1 MTNTVEIKAEETGAD
16 APVTEEI
23 KPTTPEIEIVDQG
36 GTKVARPKQENTE
49 DRPEA
54 LPEKFKSVEDLA
66 KAYSELEKKL
76 GNPRKSED
84 VTEDVKKDENK
95 QSDSKEAEEGEKEGE
110 KSEDQTGAPKSHDL
124 SKFSEEWAEKG
135 ELSETSYKE
144 LQKLG
149 YPQEFVDTYIEG
161 FQALQD
167 RQVGEVYKTVGGED
181 NYKAMT
187 EWASANLPEN
197 EVASYDNIITGNDP
211 SQTKLAVKGL
221 WAQYTEANGKQ
232 PKLIGGSQSG
242 VSSVTPFRSTAEVVK
257 AMSDPRYSTDSA
269 YRKDVE
275 KRLEFSDVL

>member
-1 MTNTVEIKAEETGAD
+1 MTNSIEIKSEETGAD
-16 APVTEEI
+16 APVTEENQPI
-23 KPTTPEIEIVDQG
+23 TPEIEIVDQG
-36 GTKVARPKQENTE
+36 GTKVARPKQEE
-49 DRPEA
+49 AGERPEA

-76 GNPRKSED
+76 GQPKETSEE
-84 VTEDVKKDENK
+84 VKEDETK
-95 QSDSKEAEEGEKEGE
+95 QSDSNEPTEGEKEGE
-110 KSEDQTGAPKSHDL
+110 KSEDQTEAPKTHDL

-135 ELSETSYKE
+135 ELSEASYEE

-149 YPQEFVDTYIEG
+149 YPKEFVDTYIEG

-181 NYKAMT
+181 NYKSMI
-187 EWASANLPEN
+187 EWASTNLSKE
-197 EVASYDNIITGNDP
+197 EVESYDNIITGNDP

-232 PKLIGGSQSG
+232 PKLIGGSQSST
-242 VSSVTPFRSTAEVVK
+242 SSVTPFRSTAEVVK

>member
-1 MTNTVEIKAEETGAD
+1 MTNTVEIKSEETGAD
-16 APVTEEI
+16 APIAEEI
-23 KPTTPEIEIVDQG
+23 KPTIGPEIEIVDQG
-36 GTKVARPKQENTE
+36 GTKVARPKQEDTE

-76 GNPRKSED
+76 GQPKQPE
-84 VTEDVKKDENK
+84 EIKEDENK
-95 QSDSKEAEEGEKEGE
+95 QSDSKEPEDGEKTDE
-110 KSEDQTGAPKSHDL
+110 KPEDQTEAPKTHDL
-124 SKFSEEWAEKG
+124 SKFSEEWVEKG
-135 ELSETSYKE
+135 ELSENSYKE

-161 FQALQD
+161 FQAIQD

-197 EVASYDNIITGNDP
+197 EVASYDNIITGSDP

-257 AMSDPRYSTDSA
+257 AMSDPRYSNDSA

>member
-1 MTNTVEIKAEETGAD
+1 MTNTVEIKSEETGAD
-16 APVTEEI
+16 APIAEET
-23 KPTTPEIEIVDQG
+23 KTTGPEIEIVDQG
-36 GTKVARPKQENTE
+36 GTKVARPKQEDTE

-66 KAYSELEKKL
+66 KAYTELEKKL
-76 GNPRKSED
+76 GQPKQTEEIKEED
-84 VTEDVKKDENK
+84 NK
-95 QSDSKEAEEGEKEGE
+95 QSDSKEPEEVEKTDE
-110 KSEDQTGAPKSHDL
+110 KSEDQTEATKTHDL

-135 ELSETSYKE
+135 ELSENSYKE
-144 LQKLG
+144 LKKLG

-161 FQALQD
+161 FQAIQD
-167 RQVGEVYKTVGGED
+167 RQVGEVYKTVGGEE

-197 EVASYDNIITGNDP
+197 EVASYDNIITGSDP

-242 VSSVTPFRSTAEVVK
+242 VGSVTPFRSTAEVVK
-257 AMSDPRYSTDSA
+257 AMSDPRYSNDSA

>member
-1 MTNTVEIKAEETGAD
+1 MTNIVEIKSEETGAD
-16 APVTEEI
+16 APIADET
-23 KPTTPEIEIVDQG
+23 KPTTSGPEIEIVDEG

-76 GNPRKSED
+76 GQPKQ
-84 VTEDVKKDENK
+84 TEEIKEDENK
-95 QSDSKEAEEGEKEGE
+95 QSDSEEPKDEEKEAEKP
-110 KSEDQTGAPKSHDL
+110 EDKAEAPKGHDL
-124 SKFSEEWAEKG
+124 SKFSEEWSEKG
-135 ELSETSYKE
+135 ELSENSYKE

-167 RQVGEVYKTVGGED
+167 RQIGEVYKTVGGEE

-232 PKLIGGSQSG
+232 PKLIGGSQNG

-257 AMSDPRYSTDSA
+257 AMSDPRYSSDPA

>member
-1 MTNTVEIKAEETGAD
+1 MTNTVEIKSEETGAD
-16 APVTEEI
+16 APVTQET
-23 KPTTPEIEIVDQG
+23 KPTTDTPEIEIVDQG
-36 GTKVARPKQENTE
+36 GTKVARPKQEE
-49 DRPEA
+49 AGERPEA

-66 KAYSELEKKL
+66 KAYTELEKKL
-76 GNPRKSED
+76 GQPKQTEEVKED
-84 VTEDVKKDENK
+84 ESK
-95 QSDSKEAEEGEKEGE
+95 QSDSNETTEGEKEGE
-110 KSEDQTGAPKSHDL
+110 KSEDQTEAPKTHDL

-135 ELSETSYKE
+135 ELSETSYEE

-149 YPQEFVDTYIEG
+149 YPKEFVDTYIEG

-167 RQVGEVYKTVGGED
+167 RQIGEVYKTVGGED
-181 NYKAMT
+181 NYKSMI
-187 EWASANLPEN
+187 EWASTNLSKE
-197 EVASYDNIITGNDP
+197 EVESYDNIITNNDP

-232 PKLIGGSQSG
+232 PKLIGGSQSST
-242 VSSVTPFRSTAEVVK
+242 SSVTPFRSTAEVVK

>member
-1 MTNTVEIKAEETGAD
+1 MTNTVEIKSEETGAD
-16 APVTEEI
+16 APVTEET
-23 KPTTPEIEIVDQG
+23 KPTTDTPEIEIVDQG

-49 DRPEA
+49 ERPEA

-76 GNPRKSED
+76 GQPKQTEEVKED
-84 VTEDVKKDENK
+84 ESK
-95 QSDSKEAEEGEKEGE
+95 QSDSKEASEVEKEGE
-110 KSEDQTGAPKSHDL
+110 KSENQTEAPKTHDL

-135 ELSETSYKE
+135 ELSETSYEE

-149 YPQEFVDTYIEG
+149 YPKEFVDTYIEG

-181 NYKAMT
+181 NYKSMI
-187 EWASANLPEN
+187 EWASANLSKE
-197 EVASYDNIITGNDP
+197 EVESYDNIITGNDP

-232 PKLIGGSQSG
+232 PKLIGGSQSST
-242 VSSVTPFRSTAEVVK
+242 SSVTPFRSTAEVVK
-257 AMSDPRYSTDSA
+257 AMSDPRYSTDPA

>member
-1 MTNTVEIKAEETGAD
+1 MTNTVEIKSEETGAD
-16 APVTEEI
+16 APIAEET
-23 KPTTPEIEIVDQG
+23 KPTTGPEIEIVDQG
-36 GTKVARPKQENTE
+36 GTKVARPKQEDTE

-66 KAYSELEKKL
+66 KAYTELEKKL
-76 GNPRKSED
+76 GQPKQ
-84 VTEDVKKDENK
+84 TEETKEEENK
-95 QSDSKEAEEGEKEGE
+95 QSDSKEPEDGEKTDE
-110 KSEDQTGAPKSHDL
+110 KPEDQTEAPKTHDL

-135 ELSETSYKE
+135 ELSENSYKE

-161 FQALQD
+161 FQAIQD
-167 RQVGEVYKTVGGED
+167 RQVGEVYKTVGGEE

-187 EWASANLPEN
+187 EWASANLSES

-257 AMSDPRYSTDSA
+257 AMSDPRYSSDPA

>member
-1 MTNTVEIKAEETGAD
+1 MTNTVEIKSEETGAD
-16 APVTEEI
+16 APIAEET
-23 KPTTPEIEIVDQG
+23 KPTTGPEIEIVDQG
-36 GTKVARPKQENTE
+36 GTKVARPKQEDTE

-66 KAYSELEKKL
+66 KAYTELEKKL
-76 GNPRKSED
+76 GQPKQ
-84 VTEDVKKDENK
+84 TEETKEEENK
-95 QSDSKEAEEGEKEGE
+95 QSDSKEPEDGEKTDE
-110 KSEDQTGAPKSHDL
+110 KPEDQTEAPKTHDL
-124 SKFSEEWAEKG
+124 SKFSEEWVEKG
-135 ELSETSYKE
+135 ELSENSYKE

-161 FQALQD
+161 FQAIQD
-167 RQVGEVYKTVGGED
+167 RQVGEVYKTVGGEE

-242 VSSVTPFRSTAEVVK
+242 VGSVTPFRSTAEVVK
-257 AMSDPRYSTDSA
+257 AMSDPRYSNDSA

>member
-1 MTNTVEIKAEETGAD
+1 MTNTVEIKSEETGAD
-16 APVTEEI
+16 APIAEET
-23 KPTTPEIEIVDQG
+23 KPTGPEIEIVDQG

-66 KAYSELEKKL
+66 KAYTELEKKL
-76 GNPRKSED
+76 GQPKQTEEIKEED
-84 VTEDVKKDENK
+84 NK
-95 QSDSKEAEEGEKEGE
+95 QSDSKEPEDGEKTDE
-110 KSEDQTGAPKSHDL
+110 KSEDQTEAPKTHDL

-135 ELSETSYKE
+135 ELSENSYKE
-144 LQKLG
+144 LKKLG

-167 RQVGEVYKTVGGED
+167 RQVGEVYKTVGGEE

-242 VSSVTPFRSTAEVVK
+242 VGSVTPFRSTAEVVK
-257 AMSDPRYSTDSA
+257 AMSDPRYSNDSA

>member
-1 MTNTVEIKAEETGAD
+1 MTNTVEIKSEETGAD
-16 APVTEEI
+16 APIAEET
-23 KPTTPEIEIVDQG
+23 KPTTGPEIEIVDQG
-36 GTKVARPKQENTE
+36 GTKVARPKQEDTE

-66 KAYSELEKKL
+66 KAYTELEKKL
-76 GNPRKSED
+76 GQPKQ
-84 VTEDVKKDENK
+84 TEETKEEENK
-95 QSDSKEAEEGEKEGE
+95 QSDSKEPEDGEKTDE
-110 KSEDQTGAPKSHDL
+110 KPEDQTEAPKTHDL
-124 SKFSEEWAEKG
+124 SKFSEEWVEKG
-135 ELSETSYKE
+135 ELSENSYKE

-161 FQALQD
+161 FQAIQD
-167 RQVGEVYKTVGGED
+167 RQVGEVYKTVGGEE

-197 EVASYDNIITGNDP
+197 EVASYDNIITGNDH

-242 VSSVTPFRSTAEVVK
+242 VGSVTPFRSTAEVVK
-257 AMSDPRYSTDSA
+257 AMSDPRYSNDSA

>member
-1 MTNTVEIKAEETGAD
+1 MTNTVEIKSEETGAD
-16 APVTEEI
+16 APIAEET
-23 KPTTPEIEIVDQG
+23 KPTTDTPEIEIVDQG

-49 DRPEA
+49 DRPES

-76 GNPRKSED
+76 GQPKQAEE
-84 VTEDVKKDENK
+84 TKEDENK
-95 QSDSKEAEEGEKEGE
+95 QSDSEEPKDEEKEAEKP
-110 KSEDQTGAPKSHDL
+110 EDQTEDPKTHNL
-124 SKFSEEWAEKG
+124 AKFSEEWAEKG
-135 ELSETSYKE
+135 ELSENSYKE

-149 YPQEFVDTYIEG
+149 YPQEFVDTYIAG

-167 RQVGEVYKTVGGED
+167 RQVGEVYKTVGGEE

-197 EVASYDNIITGNDP
+197 EVASYDDIITGNDP

-232 PKLIGGSQSG
+232 PKLIGGSQSSTG
-242 VSSVTPFRSTAEVVK
+242 SVTPFRSTAEVVK
-257 AMSDPRYSTDSA
+257 AMSDPRYSTDPA

>member
-1 MTNTVEIKAEETGAD
+1 MTNTVEIKSEETGAD
-16 APVTEEI
+16 APIAEET
-23 KPTTPEIEIVDQG
+23 KPTVGPEIEIVDQG

-76 GNPRKSED
+76 GQPKQAE
-84 VTEDVKKDENK
+84 ELKEDENK
-95 QSDSKEAEEGEKEGE
+95 QSDSKEPEEGEKEGE
-110 KSEDQTGAPKSHDL
+110 KSEDQTEAPKTHNL
-124 SKFSEEWAEKG
+124 AKFSEEWAEKG
-135 ELSETSYKE
+135 ELSEDSYKE

-167 RQVGEVYKTVGGED
+167 RQVGEVYKTVGGEE
-181 NYKAMT
+181 NYKAMI

-197 EVASYDNIITGNDP
+197 EVESYDNIVTSNDP
-211 SQTKLAVKGL
+211 SQAKLAVKGL

-257 AMSDPRYSTDSA
+257 AMSDPRYSSDSA

>member
-1 MTNTVEIKAEETGAD
+1 MTNTVEIKSEETGAD
-16 APVTEEI
+16 APIAEET
-23 KPTTPEIEIVDQG
+23 KPTTDTPEIEIVDQG

-76 GNPRKSED
+76 GQPKQAEETKENENKESGSE
-84 VTEDVKKDENK
+84 EPKDEE
-95 QSDSKEAEEGEKEGE
+95 KEAEKP
-110 KSEDQTGAPKSHDL
+110 EDKAETPKSHDL

-144 LQKLG
+144 LQNLG
-149 YPQEFVDTYIEG
+149 YPKEFVDTYIEG

-167 RQVGEVYKTVGGED
+167 RQVGEVYKTVGGEE

-232 PKLIGGSQSG
+232 PKLIGGSQSSS
-242 VSSVTPFRSTAEVVK
+242 SSVAPFRSTAEVVK
-257 AMSDPRYSTDSA
+257 AMSDPRYSSDPA